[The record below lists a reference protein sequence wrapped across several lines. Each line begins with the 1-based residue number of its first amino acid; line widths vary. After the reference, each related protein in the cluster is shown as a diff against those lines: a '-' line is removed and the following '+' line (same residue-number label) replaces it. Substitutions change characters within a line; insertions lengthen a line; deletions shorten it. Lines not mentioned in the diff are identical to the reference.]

1 MRGKLYRR
9 SVCHLI
15 PLEIAFLTKK
25 EDDTTTNE
33 ERHTDEDPDYKSV
46 PPPKAYPGPALFPAS
61 TASPIPI
68 GASPRESRT
77 PNPVHRNDIMEDLFV
92 PTHGRTYDFQEDVQ
106 PRPPRLNP
114 SGLIDPS
121 TGNLAPLQE
130 GYGDDEELVPDTVG
144 AEDSQSQCYPGHV
157 KAPLKAFVAPKTNPK
172 RIRPMLSRL
181 AKAGNIN
188 YVHITDSEDVST
200 ISYRRFSL
208 PEKTC
213 VHTCEI
219 SEGYASPPECC
230 GFYPRE
236 LEPSTFLCFG
246 LNATVYSK

>member
-1 MRGKLYRR
+1 MND
-9 SVCHLI
+9 
-15 PLEIAFLTKK
+15 EI
-25 EDDTTTNE
+25 
-33 ERHTDEDPDYKSV
+33 RHHVKTQHHGEIRV
-46 PPPKAYPGPALFPAS
+46 TAPPPALSIMLSDNCIDTEFITPL
-61 TASPIPI
+61 SPWKGGIYERMVGITKNHLFKEI
-68 GASPRESRT
+68 GRS
-77 PNPVHRNDIMEDLFV
+77 
-92 PTHGRTYDFQEDVQ
+92 
-106 PRPPRLNP
+106 RLNWFYF
-114 SGLIDPS
+114 
-121 TGNLAPLQE
+121 THAVKQVEE
-130 GYGDDEELVPDTVG
+130 GYGDDEELVPHTVG

-157 KAPLKAFVAPKTNPK
+157 KAPPKAFVAPKTNPK

-230 GFYPRE
+230 GFCPRE